1 MGKGARVE
9 VLEGIDVTL
18 AAGELCALLGPSGS
32 GKSTFLNLVGGLE
45 RPDAGTIEVD
55 GTMDGTSLETLS
67 DHDLGEYR
75 RSTLGFVFQFYNLVE
90 DLTIRENIEVCRC
103 ISKDPLEVDG
113 LLRSLGLWEQRDKF
127 LAQVSGG
134 QQQRCSIG
142 RALVKK
148 PRLLLCDE
156 PTGALDYET
165 SKEILELIEQV
176 SHDYGCTTIIVTHNA
191 AIGQMAERRL
201 RLREGALVE
210 NELNPSP
217 IPAAELEWQGAGMR
231 NPLHRRFERQL
242 VHEAGKHL
250 GIFVLL
256 IVTIGVVSEFLA
268 TSASMQKTYADLDGT
283 DALEDARFETA
294 EATTDEARSAVEDLG
309 VKVYDN
315 PSRDAEVT
323 QDGLE
328 ATVRVYVSQDH
339 ADIDRPSL
347 FEGRLPEADDEIA
360 LDDACCANH
369 GLEVATPSSS
379 RARR

>member
-1 MGKGARVE
+1 
-9 VLEGIDVTL
+9 
-18 AAGELCALLGPSGS
+18 
-32 GKSTFLNLVGGLE
+32 
-45 RPDAGTIEVD
+45 
-55 GTMDGTSLETLS
+55 
-67 DHDLGEYR
+67 
-75 RSTLGFVFQFYNLVE
+75 
-90 DLTIRENIEVCRC
+90 
-103 ISKDPLEVDG
+103 
-113 LLRSLGLWEQRDKF
+113 
-127 LAQVSGG
+127 
-134 QQQRCSIG
+134 
-142 RALVKK
+142 VKK
-148 PRLLLCDE
+148 PKLLLCDE
-156 PTGALDYET
+156 PTDALDYET
-165 SKEILELIEQV
+165 SKGILELIEQV

-191 AIGQMAERRL
+191 ANGQMATRRL

-328 ATVRVYVSQDH
+328 ATVRVYVSQNH
-339 ADIDRPSL
+339 ADIDTPSL
-347 FEGRLPEADDEIA
+347 FEGHLPEADDEIA

-379 RARR
+379 RARRSPSAAGWCFRTTQRRYARTPTW